1 MDDSAEC
8 GDFCDCRAAER
19 EGVGGLGEAGG
30 LGGGVAS
37 AEMFQHVFIARPSGC
52 PSRLMSGLCS
62 ALQRTCRVVIIA
74 CASMSSAARP
84 GPWVRRQGADSVGV
98 RYWSG

>member
-8 GDFCDCRAAER
+8 GDSCDCRAAER

-37 AEMFQHVFIARPSGC
+37 AEMFQHVLLLGRRGAPRDSC
-52 PSRLMSGLCS
+52 LVSAVHCS
-62 ALQRTCRVVIIA
+62 AHVE
-74 CASMSSAARP
+74 
-84 GPWVRRQGADSVGV
+84 W
-98 RYWSG
+98 